1 MKVTIPIHYKDT
13 KNAQETQRVDPKLCE
28 AFASF
33 CAFAVKEISG
43 NVVSAR
49 FLKRFLALLVIAGFG
64 VLVMLNK
71 SAAFQS
77 PTEKWRLGKS
87 VNKSRFVGSAVCAQC
102 HEEIAAKQSKTAM
115 ALALTSTA
123 DDELLKQR
131 APLTFKLGEFT
142 YRIERTGTQ
151 FSYNITNSKD
161 RFSTPLLWSFG
172 HGTSGKT
179 FVIQHNGTFYETRVS
194 YFTSLARLDLTP
206 GAPRELP
213 TSLESAIGQPQRAN
227 EALGCFT
234 CHSTPLPATTEIK
247 LDQFTQGLQCEVCH
261 GPGENHLAALKS
273 GKKELAKQEIF
284 NPRSWPADDVNQL
297 MCGACHR
304 SWEAVMQLPERGG
317 DANVRFQP
325 YRLANSKCYQNPDDR
340 RIGCTACH
348 DPHGDVAHEARAYD
362 AKCLAC
368 HQGGTT
374 SVKADAQRTAPACRT
389 GKQNCVSC
397 HMPKYEPSHLH
408 FKFTDHWIRVVK
420 PGDPHP
426 R

>member
-1 MKVTIPIHYKDT
+1 MTISMQ
-13 KNAQETQRVDPKLCE
+13 NW
-28 AFASF
+28 
-33 CAFAVKEISG
+33 
-43 NVVSAR
+43 
-49 FLKRFLALLVIAGFG
+49 KRIIAGLLALGFCVWAWLG
-64 VLVMLNK
+64 E

-87 VNKSRFVGSAVCAQC
+87 ASQSQFVGAATCAQC

-131 APLTFKLGEFT
+131 TPLTFKLGDFA
-142 YRIERTGTQ
+142 YRIERTGKQ
-151 FSYNITNSKD
+151 FIYSITNGKD
-161 RFSTPLLWSFG
+161 TFSAPLLWSFG

-179 FVIQHNGTFYETRVS
+179 FVIQHNGTYYETRVS
-194 YFTSLARLDLTP
+194 YFTSLGRLDLTP

-213 TSLESAIGQPQRAN
+213 ALLDQAIGQPQRTN

-247 LDQFTQGLQCEVCH
+247 LDQFTQGLQCEACH
-261 GPGENHLAALKS
+261 GPGEKHLAALKA

-284 NPRSWPADDVNQL
+284 NPRSWPSDDVNQL

-348 DPHGDVAHEARAYD
+348 DPHGDVAHEPRVYD

-368 HQGGTT
+368 HQGGTAAI
-374 SVKADAQRTAPACRT
+374 KASAERTAPACRNST
-389 GKQNCVSC
+389 QNCVTC

-420 PGDPHP
+420 PGEPHP

>member
-1 MKVTIPIHYKDT
+1 MTISMQ
-13 KNAQETQRVDPKLCE
+13 NW
-28 AFASF
+28 
-33 CAFAVKEISG
+33 
-43 NVVSAR
+43 
-49 FLKRFLALLVIAGFG
+49 KRVIAGLLALGFCVCAWLG
-64 VLVMLNK
+64 E

-87 VNKSRFVGSAVCAQC
+87 VNQTKFVGAATCAQC
-102 HEEIAAKQSKTAM
+102 HEDIAAKQSKTAM

-131 APLTFKLGEFT
+131 APMSFKLGEFT
-142 YRIERTGTQ
+142 YRIERAGAQ
-151 FSYNITNSKD
+151 FMYSVTNGKD
-161 RFSTPLLWSFG
+161 ALRTPLLWSFG

-179 FVIQHNGTFYETRVS
+179 FVIQHNGTYYETRVS
-194 YFTSLARLDLTP
+194 YFTSLGRLDLTP

-213 TSLESAIGQPQRAN
+213 ASLDQAIGQPQRAH
-227 EALGCFT
+227 EALACFT
-234 CHSTPLPATTEIK
+234 CHSTPLPTTSEIK
-247 LDQFTQGLQCEVCH
+247 LDQFTSGLHCEACH
-261 GPGENHLAALKS
+261 GPGEKHLAALKA

-348 DPHGDVAHEARAYD
+348 DPHGNIAHEPRAYD

-368 HQGGTT
+368 HQGGTSSVKT
-374 SVKADAQRTAPACRT
+374 SVERTAPACRAST
-389 GKQNCVSC
+389 QNCVTC

-420 PGDPHP
+420 AGEPHP